1 MNTTKFDKCFV
12 HLANGTT
19 VEYRNGELGFYDG
32 LLSIWGDIHDDIN
45 NITSPVHHTYGRDQ
59 YERVDMI

>member
-12 HLANGTT
+12 HLINGTT

-32 LLSIWGDIHDDIN
+32 LLSIWGDIYDGTV
-45 NITSPVHHTYGRDQ
+45 TSPVHHTYKREE
-59 YERVDMI
+59 YEKVEVF